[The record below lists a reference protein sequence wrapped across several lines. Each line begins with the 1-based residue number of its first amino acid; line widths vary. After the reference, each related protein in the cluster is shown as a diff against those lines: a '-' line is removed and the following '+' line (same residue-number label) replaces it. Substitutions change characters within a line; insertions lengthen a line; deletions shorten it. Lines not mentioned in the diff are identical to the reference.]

1 MVSGMHNPKVLH
13 ISRTSGGGA
22 GWAACHFHELI
33 FSMGMESRLVVKHLE
48 KEADGVIGMPA
59 KIQDSLS
66 RIKRITEKKLGL
78 QQGPLY
84 DDKYCFFSPEESYSW
99 TTAQDILSL
108 IDYTPDLIFVHF
120 ISEFI
125 NFKVVHELQQKT
137 NAKIVWM
144 MMDESFL
151 TGGCHFP
158 WECKGYT
165 VNCSDCPAVLND
177 KKKNMPAQNFAL
189 KTKYMNADNHIVALS
204 AHDEKRLAVSQL
216 FQKNPKHR
224 LLFPIN
230 EHQFFPIDKKE
241 ARKLFQLEERQKVI
255 FYGALTFDDPRKGAI
270 HFKEAIQVLEKRI
283 LSNHQSIDDY
293 MILLAGINADNQ
305 LQTSIPVK
313 SIGRLPEHELSKLF
327 SACDVYVST
336 SIEDSG
342 PLMINMSI
350 MSGTPVVSFAMG
362 VAHDLINEQTGLL
375 VPLGDAELLGTKI
388 HEYLNEVQFND
399 RTFAKRCRDFAIKTF
414 SFEATKYKIHQLIEE
429 IFK

>member
-1 MVSGMHNPKVLH
+1 MHKPKVLH

-22 GWAACHFHELI
+22 GWAACHFHELVV
-33 FSMGMESRLVVKHLE
+33 SMGMESRFVVKQLE
-48 KEADGVIGMPA
+48 KDADGVIGMPP
-59 KIQDSLS
+59 KLKDNLR
-66 RIKRITEKKLGL
+66 RIKRVTGKKLGL
-78 QQGPLY
+78 QQAPSF
-84 DDKYCFFSPEESYSW
+84 DDKYCFFSPDELYSW
-99 TTAQDILSL
+99 TSAEELLSL
-108 IDYTPDLIFVHF
+108 IDYTPDLIFIHF

-158 WECKGYT
+158 WECQGFMFD
-165 VNCSDCPAVLND
+165 CADCPAVLDEN
-177 KKKNMPAQNFAL
+177 KKNKPAENFAL
-189 KTKYMNADNHIVALS
+189 KVKYLNANNHIVAFS

-216 FQKNPKHR
+216 FKNNPKHR

-230 EHQFFPIDKKE
+230 EHQFFPIDKKD
-241 ARKLFQLEERQKVI
+241 ARRLFQIDEKQKVI

-270 HFKEAIQVLEKRI
+270 HFKKAIQELEKRI
-283 LSNHQSIDDY
+283 MASHQSLGEY
-293 MILLAGINADNQ
+293 LILLAGINADNQ
-305 LQTSIPVK
+305 LQTKIPVK
-313 SIGRLPEHELSKLF
+313 SVGRLPEQELNKLF

-336 SIEDSG
+336 SMEDSG

-362 VAHDLINEQTGLL
+362 VAHDLINQQTGSL
-375 VPLGDAELLGTKI
+375 VPLGDSTALGNTLFTC
-388 HEYLNEVQFND
+388 LNNQGFNREAVVND
-399 RTFAKRCRDFAIKTF
+399 CRDFALKTY
-414 SFEATKYKIHQLIEE
+414 SFEATKQKIELLIEK